1 MAFSDKYFNIFA
13 IKTNLRNTMQK
24 FVGTGVALV
33 TPFKADKS
41 VDFEALTQLVEFNI
55 NNGVNYLVING
66 TTGESA
72 TITDQEKLEVIA
84 VIVKANNGRLPLVL
98 GVGGN
103 NTTNVVEELH
113 TRDFS
118 NIDVILSVA
127 PYYSKPTQ
135 EGFYQHF
142 KAIAEASPLPII
154 LYNVPGRTAKNM
166 SAETTLRLAND
177 FENIVAIKE
186 AGNNTQQYLELIK
199 NKPSDFLIISGDD
212 DLALAIT
219 LAGGS
224 GVISVIGQA
233 FPKAFSKMIQ
243 LGLAGKNKE
252 AYQIHFQLM
261 DVVDYIFEENN
272 PAGIKAVLQEL
283 KITSNEVRL
292 PLVKASEELQTKIA
306 KFVSEF

>member
-1 MAFSDKYFNIFA
+1 
-13 IKTNLRNTMQK
+13 MQK

-33 TPFKADKS
+33 TPFKTDKS
-41 VDFEALTQLVEFNI
+41 VDFDSLIKLVNFNI
-55 NNGVNYLVING
+55 DNGVDYLVING

-72 TITDQEKLEVIA
+72 TITSEEKLKIIEVI
-84 VIVKANNGRLPLVL
+84 VTANKGRLPLVL

-103 NTTNVVEELH
+103 NTARVVHELE

-118 NIDVILSVA
+118 SIDAILSVA

-142 KAIAEASPLPII
+142 KAIAEASPVPVI

-166 SAETTLRLAND
+166 SVETTLRLANG
-177 FENIVAIKE
+177 FKNIVAVKE

-199 NKPSDFLIISGDD
+199 NKPADFAIISGDD

-233 FPKAFSKMIQ
+233 FPKVFSEMIQ
-243 LGLAGKNKE
+243 FGLEGKNKE
-252 AYQIHFQLM
+252 AYQLHFQLM

-272 PAGIKAVLQEL
+272 PAGIKTVLQAL
-283 KITSNEVRL
+283 NITFNEVRL
-292 PLVKASEELQTKIA
+292 PLVKTSADLQSRIVE
-306 KFVSEF
+306 FVNNF